1 MATIAEASTF
11 HFVAP
16 PQLAWAQRI
25 LIKPCASTGLP
36 YPVSTSRWLIE
47 SVVAGIRKVTDAE
60 VLIADGSPFGA
71 SMYPLYENLNYAFN
85 RTLLLD
91 VKDSIFLEME
101 NPLQEF
107 FASPT
112 FYIPNLVLRSDF
124 LISIAPY
131 HVKSGSGRFSIAN
144 LLGLL
149 PLSQKRTSAAPEYQG
164 LRGLEM
170 ERVLADLYFTLPF
183 DMGIVEAR
191 QRWDYQDD
199 PGQGT
204 ATDYGKILVGDP
216 FEVDMLAARLYGAPP
231 EHLTLI
237 EQGRRVLAQAH

>member
-1 MATIAEASTF
+1 MATVVEASTF
-11 HFVAP
+11 QFVAP

-25 LIKPCASTGLP
+25 LIKAHASTGLP
-36 YPVSTSRWLIE
+36 YPVSTSPWLIE
-47 SVVAGIRKVTDAE
+47 AIINGVRKVTDAE
-60 VLIADGSPFGA
+60 VLIADGSPTGA
-71 SMYPLYENLNYAFN
+71 SLYPMFEELHYKFN

-112 FYIPNLVLRSDF
+112 FHVPNLVLRSDY
-124 LISIAPY
+124 LISVAPY
-131 HVKSGSGRFSIAN
+131 HVHVKNGRFSIAN

-149 PLSQKRTSAAPEYQG
+149 PVNQKRTGATPDYLG
-164 LRGLEM
+164 LRGLDM

-191 QRWDYQDD
+191 QRWDYEND
-199 PGQGT
+199 PTKGH
-204 ATDYGKILVGDP
+204 ATDCGKILVGDP
-216 FEVDMLAARLYGAPP
+216 FEVDVLAARLYGTMP
-231 EHLTLI
+231 EHLSLI
-237 EQGRRVLAQAH
+237 DQGRRALVEA

>member
-1 MATIAEASTF
+1 MATVVDASTYQ
-11 HFVAP
+11 FVPP

-25 LIKPCASTGLP
+25 LIKPYISTGLP

-47 SVVAGIRKVTDAE
+47 AIINGVRKVTDAE
-60 VLIADGSPFGA
+60 VLIADGSPTGE
-71 SMYPLYENLNYAFN
+71 SVYPAFENLQYEFN

-91 VKDSIFLEME
+91 VRDSIFLEME

-107 FASPT
+107 FASGT
-112 FYIPNLVLRSDF
+112 FHVPNLVLRSDF
-124 LISIAPY
+124 LISVSPY
-131 HVKSGSGRFSIAN
+131 HVRGRSGRFSIAN

-149 PLSQKRTSAAPEYQG
+149 PLNQKRTNGAPEYQG
-164 LRGLEM
+164 LKGLET

-183 DMGIVEAR
+183 DMGIIEAR
-191 QRWDYQDD
+191 QRWDYEDD
-199 PGQGT
+199 PTRGQ

-216 FEVDMLAARLYGAPP
+216 YEVDVLAGRLYGATP

-237 EQGRRVLAQAH
+237 EQGKRILEHD